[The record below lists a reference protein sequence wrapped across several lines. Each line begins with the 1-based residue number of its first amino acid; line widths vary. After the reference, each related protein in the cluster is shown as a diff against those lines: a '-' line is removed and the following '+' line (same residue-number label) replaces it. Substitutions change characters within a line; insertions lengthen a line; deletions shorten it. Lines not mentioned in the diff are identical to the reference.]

1 MKTFFYLFFVVIVVT
16 LSIILINLPLRTI
29 QPLLTNYFP
38 QITYSDVSGKI
49 WSGKISNL
57 TFANEKL
64 GDLITE
70 MDLRSLEFNLIDSQ
84 VEISGK
90 LKLVDYLFT
99 KKFEMYD
106 LDFEI
111 GSRRFIKN
119 LPTLSKINGE
129 KINLTFDLNGC
140 YEASG
145 KTSATILRKSP
156 LNIQSDSSLVAELE
170 CRDAK
175 LYGEF
180 ESYPDKNFLSGF
192 FYIDNELNYNLSAN
206 SKNIFSRLSK
216 IFKGNISENPD
227 VKIKGNI
234 YELFYE

>member
-38 QITYSDVSGKI
+38 QITYSDVSGTI

-57 TFANEKL
+57 TFANEK
-64 GDLITE
+64 
-70 MDLRSLEFNLIDSQ
+70 FNLIDSQ